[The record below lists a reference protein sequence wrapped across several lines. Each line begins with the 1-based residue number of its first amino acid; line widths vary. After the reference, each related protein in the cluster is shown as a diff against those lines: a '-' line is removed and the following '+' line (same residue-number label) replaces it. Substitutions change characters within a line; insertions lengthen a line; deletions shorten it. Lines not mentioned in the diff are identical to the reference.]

1 MQLDTQSSSHRTS
14 HGDPTGKTKETITSF
29 LGRDGEADTTVHE
42 TINPAVVK
50 EHIQRT
56 NHEERQK
63 IIDREVHQDHH
74 HISIQPVR
82 DQEILPETHETN
94 IAPVETHEIKHG
106 NEKHVL
112 ERLEAERNQF
122 RNTRD
127 VAETRT
133 TSSTGP
139 TVAGEHIHHHVHETI
154 QPVVERDILE
164 PHVIHNTF
172 PIHEIHIN
180 EAKHHSASSLPE
192 VTLAEFQRQGGT
204 LSGREERVDSFSGAP
219 RSIDDAVTDSKHN
232 NVLGGPGAHGTTTV
246 TGSNLGGS
254 SGSGVRSGY
263 NESYDYGTSG
273 RYEPSSSSKAQRGQY
288 DTTGSTQRSQYDT
301 TGSTQRSQYD
311 TTSSTQ
317 QRDYDSS
324 SKSRTAAAGAGA
336 LGLGGA
342 GAGAG
347 AGAGSGG
354 GALSAAQ
361 GASSKIPGVNKL
373 TGQRSGESSSGAR
386 GEEGYQQGKKPS
398 LIDKLNPMKDTNKDG
413 KAGFM
418 S

>member
-1 MQLDTQSSSHRTS
+1 MQLDTQSSTHHIS

-29 LGRDGEADTTVHE
+29 LGRDGQADTTVHE
-42 TINPAVVK
+42 IINPAIIR
-50 EHIQRT
+50 EHVQRT

-112 ERLEAERNQF
+112 ERLAAERAQF

-133 TSSTGP
+133 TTSTGP

-204 LSGREERVDSFSGAP
+204 LNGREERVDSFSGAP

-232 NVLGGPGAHGTTTV
+232 NVLGGPGAAGTTTV
-246 TGSNLGGS
+246 TGGGIGGT
-254 SGSGVRSGY
+254 SGGGRTEY
-263 NESYDYGTSG
+263 NEEYDYGTSG
-273 RYEPSSSSKAQRGQY
+273 RYES
-288 DTTGSTQRSQYDT
+288 TGAGKTAQRSQYDT
-301 TGSTQRSQYD
+301 TGSTQRGYD
-311 TTSSTQ
+311 TTTTSSTTN
-317 QRDYDSS
+317 RN
-324 SKSRTAAAGAGA
+324 AAAGAGA
-336 LGLGGA
+336 VGLGGVGAAA
-342 GAGAG
+342 GV
-347 AGAGSGG
+347 GAGSGG
-354 GALSAAQ
+354 GGGLGGSAAQ
-361 GASSKIPGVNKL
+361 TPANKIPGMNKL
-373 TGQRSGESSSGAR
+373 TGSRSGESSGAR
-386 GEEGYQQGKKPS
+386 GEESGAHQQGKKPS
-398 LIDKLNPMKDTNKDG
+398 LIDKLNPMKDSNKDG

>member
-1 MQLDTQSSSHRTS
+1 MQLDTQSSTHQHTS

-29 LGRDGEADTTVHE
+29 LGRDGQADTTVHE
-42 TINPAVVK
+42 TINPAVVR

-112 ERLEAERNQF
+112 ERLAAERAQF
-122 RNTRD
+122 RDTRD

-133 TSSTGP
+133 TTSTGP

-204 LSGREERVDSFSGAP
+204 LTGREERVDSFSGAP

-232 NVLGGPGAHGTTTV
+232 NVLGGPGAAGTTTV
-246 TGSNLGGS
+246 TGGGT
-254 SGSGVRSGY
+254 SGGGRTGY
-263 NESYDYGTSG
+263 NEDYDYGTSG
-273 RYEPSSSSKAQRGQY
+273 RYES
-288 DTTGSTQRSQYDT
+288 TGAGKTQQRSQYDT
-301 TGSTQRSQYD
+301 SGSTQRGYD
-311 TTSSTQ
+311 TTATSSNTN
-317 QRDYDSS
+317 
-324 SKSRTAAAGAGA
+324 RTAAAGAGA
-336 LGLGGA
+336 VGLGGA

-347 AGAGSGG
+347 VGAGTSGG
-354 GALSAAQ
+354 GIGGSTAQTAA
-361 GASSKIPGVNKL
+361 SKISGGNKL
-373 TGQRSGESSSGAR
+373 TGSRSGESSGAR
-386 GEEGYQQGKKPS
+386 GEESGGYQQGKKPS
-398 LIDKLNPMKDTNKDG
+398 LIDKLNPMKDSNKDG

>member
-1 MQLDTQSSSHRTS
+1 MQLDTQSSSHHTI

-42 TINPAVVK
+42 IINPAVVR

-82 DQEILPETHETN
+82 DSQILPETHETN

-112 ERLEAERNQF
+112 ERLAAERNQF
-122 RNTRD
+122 RDTRD

-204 LSGREERVDSFSGAP
+204 LEGREERVDSFSGAP
-219 RSIDDAVTDSKHN
+219 RSIDDAVTDSQHN
-232 NVLGGPGAHGTTTV
+232 KVLGGPGAAGTTTV
-246 TGSNLGGS
+246 TGAGIGGAS
-254 SGSGVRSGY
+254 SGGERTGY
-263 NESYDYGTSG
+263 NEDYDYGTSG
-273 RYEPSSSSKAQRGQY
+273 RYES
-288 DTTGSTQRSQYDT
+288 TGAGKTQQRSQYDT
-301 TGSTQRSQYD
+301 TGSISQRGYD
-311 TTSSTQ
+311 TTT
-317 QRDYDSS
+317 S
-324 SKSRTAAAGAGA
+324 SKTNRNAAAGAGAGA
-336 LGLGGA
+336 LGLGGV

-347 AGAGSGG
+347 VGAGSGG
-354 GALSAAQ
+354 GGLGSSAAQ
-361 GASSKIPGVNKL
+361 TAANKIPGVNKL
-373 TGQRSGESSSGAR
+373 TGQRSGESTSATR
-386 GEEGYQQGKKPS
+386 GEESGSHQQGKKPS
-398 LIDKLNPMKDTNKDG
+398 LIDKLNPMKDSNKDG

>member
-1 MQLDTQSSSHRTS
+1 MQLDTQSSTHHIS

-29 LGRDGEADTTVHE
+29 LGRDGQADTTVHE
-42 TINPAVVK
+42 IINPAVIR
-50 EHIQRT
+50 EHVQRT

-74 HISIQPVR
+74 HISIQPVG

-112 ERLEAERNQF
+112 ERLAAERAQF
-122 RNTRD
+122 HNTRD

-133 TSSTGP
+133 TTSTGP

-204 LSGREERVDSFSGAP
+204 LNGREERVDSFSGAP

-232 NVLGGPGAHGTTTV
+232 NVLGGPGAAGTTTV
-246 TGSNLGGS
+246 TGGGIGGT
-254 SGSGVRSGY
+254 SGGGRTEY
-263 NESYDYGTSG
+263 NEEYDYGTSG
-273 RYEPSSSSKAQRGQY
+273 RYES
-288 DTTGSTQRSQYDT
+288 TGAGKTAQRSQYDT
-301 TGSTQRSQYD
+301 TGSTQRGYD
-311 TTSSTQ
+311 TTTTSSTTN
-317 QRDYDSS
+317 RN
-324 SKSRTAAAGAGA
+324 AA
-336 LGLGGA
+336 
-342 GAGAG
+342 

-354 GALSAAQ
+354 GGGRGGPAGQTAAN
-361 GASSKIPGVNKL
+361 KIPGMNKL
-373 TGQRSGESSSGAR
+373 TGSRSGESSGAR
-386 GEEGYQQGKKPS
+386 GEESGVHQQGKKPS
-398 LIDKLNPMKDTNKDG
+398 LIDKLNPMKDSNKDG

>member
-1 MQLDTQSSSHRTS
+1 MQLDTQSSSHHTS

-42 TINPAVVK
+42 TINPAVIR

-82 DQEILPETHETN
+82 DSEILPETHETN

-112 ERLEAERNQF
+112 ERLAAERNQF
-122 RNTRD
+122 RDTRD

-133 TSSTGP
+133 TSSAGP

-164 PHVIHNTF
+164 PHIIHNTF

-204 LSGREERVDSFSGAP
+204 LTGREERVDSFSGAP
-219 RSIDDAVTDSKHN
+219 RSIDDAVTDSQHN
-232 NVLGGPGAHGTTTV
+232 KILGGPGAAGTTTV
-246 TGSNLGGS
+246 TGGGIGGT
-254 SGSGVRSGY
+254 SGGGGRTGY
-263 NESYDYGTSG
+263 NEDYDYGTSG
-273 RYEPSSSSKAQRGQY
+273 RFEPTGSSKTQ
-288 DTTGSTQRSQYDT
+288 QRSQYDT
-301 TGSTQRSQYD
+301 TDSTSAQRGYD
-311 TTSSTQ
+311 TTT
-317 QRDYDSS
+317 S
-324 SKSRTAAAGAGA
+324 SKTNRNAAAGAGA

-347 AGAGSGG
+347 VGAGSGG
-354 GALSAAQ
+354 GLGGSTAQTAAN
-361 GASSKIPGVNKL
+361 KIPGVNKL
-373 TGQRSGESSSGAR
+373 TGQTSRSGESSSATR
-386 GEEGYQQGKKPS
+386 GDEAGGHQQGKKPS

>member
-1 MQLDTQSSSHRTS
+1 MQLDTQSSNPTHHTS

-42 TINPAVVK
+42 TINPAVVR
-50 EHIQRT
+50 EHVQRT

-112 ERLEAERNQF
+112 ERLAAERSQF
-122 RNTRD
+122 RDTRD

-133 TSSTGP
+133 TTSTGP

-204 LSGREERVDSFSGAP
+204 LAGREERVDSFSGAP

-232 NVLGGPGAHGTTTV
+232 NVLGGPGAAGTTTV
-246 TGSNLGGS
+246 TGGGLGGS
-254 SGSGVRSGY
+254 SSGGRTGY
-263 NESYDYGTSG
+263 SEDYDYGTSG
-273 RYEPSSSSKAQRGQY
+273 RYESTGGSKTQ
-288 DTTGSTQRSQYDT
+288 QRSQYDT
-301 TGSTQRSQYD
+301 TGSTQRGYD
-311 TTSSTQ
+311 TTTGSS
-317 QRDYDSS
+317 QRGYDTTTTS
-324 SKSRTAAAGAGA
+324 SKTNRNAAAGAGA
-336 LGLGGA
+336 VGLGGVGT
-342 GAGAG
+342 GAGVG
-347 AGAGSGG
+347 AGTAGG
-354 GALSAAQ
+354 GGGLGSVAN
-361 GASSKIPGVNKL
+361 KIPGANKL
-373 TGQRSGESSSGAR
+373 TGQTSRGGESSTGRTEESGS
-386 GEEGYQQGKKPS
+386 YQQGKKPS